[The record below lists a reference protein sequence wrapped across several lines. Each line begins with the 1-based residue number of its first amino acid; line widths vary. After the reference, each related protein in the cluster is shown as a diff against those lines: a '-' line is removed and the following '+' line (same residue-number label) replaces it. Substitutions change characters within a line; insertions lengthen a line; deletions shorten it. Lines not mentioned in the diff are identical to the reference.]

1 MLEQINRIVMDRIVN
16 IRNVCLLGLAFFI
29 GGSIGSAGG
38 SSRAVNDTLILCN
51 QRPHE
56 CKFKYDI
63 LMYEKEGRVPYVN
76 PTKVKPQPT
85 PEKK

>member
-1 MLEQINRIVMDRIVN
+1 MVERVLNL
-16 IRNVCLLGLAFFI
+16 RNVALFGLTLLI

-38 SSRAVNDTLILCN
+38 SSKAVQETLILCN

-63 LMYEKEGRVPYVN
+63 LMYEKDGRVPYVDPN
-76 PTKVKPQPT
+76 QSKTQPT
-85 PEKK
+85 AEKK